1 MLTITITKRLYSLS
15 NRDLWTALWLE
26 RRRRSNGPRLDELH
40 AEWWRRIEDL
50 RGKPRRKGWS
60 ARGLQRAELFRRAT
74 EAYFD
79 GMEDAVALTGMVVE

>member
-1 MLTITITKRLYSLS
+1 MGTTTQSLCSLS
-15 NRDLWTALWLE
+15 NRDLWTALWRE
-26 RRRRSNGPRLDELH
+26 RRERSNGKRLDELH
-40 AEWWRRIEDL
+40 AEWWRRIEGL

-79 GMEDAVALTGMVVE
+79 GMDDAVSLIGTEAEQG